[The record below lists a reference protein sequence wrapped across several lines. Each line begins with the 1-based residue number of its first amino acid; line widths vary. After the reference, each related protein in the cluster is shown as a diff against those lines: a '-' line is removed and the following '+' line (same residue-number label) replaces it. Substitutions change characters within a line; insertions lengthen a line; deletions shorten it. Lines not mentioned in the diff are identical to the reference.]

1 MKCDRGPESGS
12 LTIQTAIII
21 LYCAILGAAALSLL
35 AFSSRGLEHAR
46 READASAARAS
57 LVIAVNAAMAAIEE
71 DQSPESDSPLDAAYS
86 ITSLEGAAIK
96 IQDASSFINPN
107 WVRKGIL
114 EDTPLSALL
123 KPGKSPSEL
132 QQYREDSGLSQDTE
146 HYADYFA
153 EDEAEKF
160 LSPFSYPCISASDE
174 FALRR
179 LCLDATE
186 NSQAAESVFSA
197 VQAQLKSGKA
207 VDEAGLRNL
216 LGVNYDSLCAVLTSQ
231 AQMNVNFL
239 PEKILKAIVSYS
251 AWAIPDSGKKWQSI
265 SLTRES
271 SAISQET
278 LKDILKLK
286 ADHPITGYLGV
297 RTWFWRIE
305 TEKDGIRLEAIAARR
320 LPFDPANPKKGL
332 TLISV
337 KEIKK

>member
-1 MKCDRGPESGS
+1 MKRDCGPESGS

-21 LYCAILGAAALSLL
+21 LCCAILGAAALSFL
-35 AFSSRGLEHAR
+35 AFSSRGVERAR
-46 READASAARAS
+46 READASAIRAS
-57 LVIAVNAAMAAIEE
+57 LLGAVKAAMAAIEE
-71 DQSPESDSPLDAAYS
+71 DASPESDSPLDAAYS
-86 ITSLEGAAIK
+86 IASLEGATIK
-96 IQDASSFINPN
+96 IQDASSAVNPN

-146 HYADYFA
+146 YFA
-153 EDEAEKF
+153 EEAAEEF

-179 LCLDATE
+179 LCLDATG
-186 NSQAAESVFSA
+186 NSQAAESLFSA
-197 VQAQLKSGKA
+197 VQAQLKSGK
-207 VDEAGLRNL
+207 VLDEAGLRNL
-216 LGVNYDSLCAVLTSQ
+216 LGVNYDSLSAVLTSQ

-271 SAISQET
+271 SAVSQET
-278 LKDILKLK
+278 LKGILKLK

-297 RTWFWRIE
+297 LTWFWRIE
-305 TEKDGIRLEAIAARR
+305 AEKDGVRMEAIAARR

-337 KEIKK
+337 KEIKE